1 MVGEGERAVPDRRVA
16 MHARVS
22 TYQTDNSDRLIEGFE
37 SVSGELE
44 QMDGFS
50 HAYFMVDRGSGKAL
64 SVTIWE
70 SEDAL
75 RGTARRRTSCG
86 KRAPNRAARRSSRSI
101 TTRSRT
107 RSALKPPPARS
118 DIGAVPQLSDPV

>member
-1 MVGEGERAVPDRRVA
+1 

-22 TYQTDNSDRLIEGFE
+22 TYQAEDSDRLIEGFE

-44 QMDGFS
+44 QIDGFS
-50 HAYFMVDRGSGKAL
+50 HAYFMVDRGSGKAV

-75 RGTARRRTSCG
+75 LASSKKADELRGKGTQPSGA
-86 KRAPNRAARRSSRSI
+86 SI
-101 TTRSRT
+101 TSVDHYEIPHTVRAEAAS
-107 RSALKPPPARS
+107 
-118 DIGAVPQLSDPV
+118 GA

>member
-1 MVGEGERAVPDRRVA
+1 

-22 TYQTDNSDRLIEGFE
+22 TYQADDPDPDRLIEGFE
-37 SVSGELE
+37 SVSAELE

-50 HAYFMVDRGSGKAL
+50 HAYFMVDRESGKAL

-75 RGTARRRTSCG
+75 RASSTKADELRRKGTQPSGASIVSVDQYEIPHTV
-86 KRAPNRAARRSSRSI
+86 RAA
-101 TTRSRT
+101 
-107 RSALKPPPARS
+107 
-118 DIGAVPQLSDPV
+118 GA

>member
-1 MVGEGERAVPDRRVA
+1 

-75 RGTARRRTSCG
+75 RASSKKADELREKGTEPSGASIISVDHYEIPHTV
-86 KRAPNRAARRSSRSI
+86 RAQAAS
-101 TTRSRT
+101 
-107 RSALKPPPARS
+107 
-118 DIGAVPQLSDPV
+118 GA